1 MLKIKKEYLII
12 LALSIFIVPSFFSD
26 SDNVKIDIQSSI
38 DIQPNISNSKPV
50 PTEFVER
57 KKNRKEFKK
66 SRKEYIDLIHKRG
79 PDVDWR
85 KMDLDFRK
93 NRAYE
98 NTMFRQNY
106 INQNG
111 YWENTDSRI
120 SLNREIEGV
129 WRERGSNNL
138 AGRVH
143 TLDIDFDSDL
153 IYLASSGG
161 NIWKGTINGENWES
175 LNDYMQIN
183 DIKIVRLVETNE
195 VRRLLIGSS
204 DGFFYTD
211 DEGAVINQS
220 IGLESPV
227 EWGEF
232 YRFVVKGES
241 DNTVIYAL
249 AKEWD
254 NGSTISIYKSINLGE
269 TFQRVYSEDLNSDGS
284 YDLWTYRYSDEDI
297 FFLKE
302 GSIYKL
308 FNDQPAFISQI
319 SSSGSGDNLLT
330 GGKDNNIFLY
340 AKIDDQLFFSDN
352 EGEDWESLGVL
363 PSYTFFRN
371 SFKSSNIDKDLICIG
386 GIDLYRSTNGGSNW
400 SKVNE
405 WWEYYDNP
413 SVYLHADIPDIQFML
428 DPDQNE
434 FVFISTDGG
443 LYISYDGVMD
453 EVLNLSEND
462 LGVSQYYSTYTAK
475 FPPYKVYAG
484 SQDQGFQRRSSIS
497 DGIYDFEQVISG
509 DYGHLVSP
517 NQGESIWS
525 VYPGFVLLYPNAATN
540 SNGITWDFQGD
551 GYLWLPPLMDDPQ
564 DENAIYIAGGGING
578 GNHLIKLTKVGNSIS
593 AQEMSFPFNNTVT
606 AMAYSPIDNSHWYL
620 MTYNGTFYHSI
631 DSGVSWEMTSG
642 FSGPDSHYFYGSTIY
657 PSNETL
663 GKVIIGGSGYS
674 NNPVFI
680 SYNHGQ
686 SFQNFSEGLP
696 NTMVFEIDG
705 TLTDEIIFA
714 ATELGPY
721 AFTQD
726 EGQWVNIMGFSAPDQ
741 TYWSLEYVSEIN
753 TARFGTYGR
762 GIWDFIVDE
771 NIDLNYGD
779 LNQDNSINIQDVIIL
794 INVILSDSEYID
806 SGDLN
811 QDDTI
816 DVIDVVLLV
825 NIILEG

>member
-1 MLKIKKEYLII
+1 MFKIKIEYLIVPI
-12 LALSIFIVPSFFSD
+12 ICFFAIFYSCQKS
-26 SDNVKIDIQSSI
+26 NYTDIQTTI
-38 DIQPNISNSKPV
+38 VAKIENEKPV
-50 PTEFVER
+50 PIEFVER

-66 SRKEYIDLIHKRG
+66 SRKEYIDMIHKRG
-79 PDVDWR
+79 PDVDWK
-85 KMDLDFRK
+85 KMDSEFRK
-93 NRAYE
+93 NRSYE
-98 NTMFRQNY
+98 NTLLRQNY

-120 SLNREIEGV
+120 SLSREIEGI

-143 TLDIDFDSDL
+143 TLDIDFENDL

-161 NIWKGTINGENWES
+161 NIWKGTIDGEDWQS

-183 DIKIVRLVETNE
+183 DIKIVRLIETNE

-211 DEGAVINQS
+211 DEGSVINQS
-220 IGLESPV
+220 IGLESPID
-227 EWGEF
+227 WGEF
-232 YRFVVKGES
+232 YRFIIKGES
-241 DNTVIYAL
+241 DNAIIYAL

-254 NGSTISIYKSINLGE
+254 NGSAISIYKSTDLGE
-269 TFQRVYSEDLNSDGS
+269 TFQRIYSDNLGSNGS
-284 YDLWTYRYSDEDI
+284 YDIWTYRYGNEGV
-297 FFLKE
+297 FFLNQ
-302 GSIYKL
+302 GSLYRL
-308 FNDQPAFISQI
+308 LNDQPILISQI

-330 GGKDNNIFLY
+330 GGLDGDIFLY
-340 AKIDDQLFFSDN
+340 AKIDDQLYFSDN
-352 EGEDWESLGVL
+352 EGQNWENLGTL

-371 SFKSSNIDKDLICIG
+371 SFKSSNIDKDIICIG
-386 GIDLYRSTNGGSNW
+386 GIDLYRSTNGGLNW
-400 SKVNE
+400 AKVNE

-413 SVYLHADIPDIQFML
+413 TVYLHADIPDIQFML
-428 DPDQNE
+428 DPNQDE
-434 FVFISTDGG
+434 FVFVSTDGG
-443 LYISYDGVMD
+443 LYVSYDGLMD
-453 EVLNLSEND
+453 EVLNISESD

-475 FPPYKVYAG
+475 YPPYKVYAG
-484 SQDQGFQRRSSIS
+484 SQDQGFQRRSNIS

-517 NQGESIWS
+517 NQGESVWS

-540 SNGITWDFQGD
+540 TNGITWDFQGD
-551 GYLWLPPLMDDPQ
+551 GYLWLPPLMEDPQ
-564 DENAIYIAGGGING
+564 DENTIYIAGGGING

-631 DSGVSWEMTSG
+631 DSGESWQMTSG

-674 NNPVFI
+674 NDPVFI

-686 SFQNFSEGLP
+686 SFQNFSTGLP
-696 NTMVFEIDG
+696 STMVFEIDG

-721 AFTQD
+721 AFTEE

-779 LNQDNSINIQDVIIL
+779 LNQDDSINIQDAILL
-794 INVILSDSEYID
+794 INVILSNSEYID

-816 DVIDVVLLV
+816 DVIDVVLLI
-825 NIILEG
+825 NLILEG

>member
-1 MLKIKKEYLII
+1 M
-12 LALSIFIVPSFFSD
+12 
-26 SDNVKIDIQSSI
+26 
-38 DIQPNISNSKPV
+38 
-50 PTEFVER
+50 
-57 KKNRKEFKK
+57 
-66 SRKEYIDLIHKRG
+66 
-79 PDVDWR
+79 
-85 KMDLDFRK
+85 
-93 NRAYE
+93 
-98 NTMFRQNY
+98 
-106 INQNG
+106 
-111 YWENTDSRI
+111 
-120 SLNREIEGV
+120 
-129 WRERGSNNL
+129 
-138 AGRVH
+138 
-143 TLDIDFDSDL
+143 
-153 IYLASSGG
+153 
-161 NIWKGTINGENWES
+161 
-175 LNDYMQIN
+175 
-183 DIKIVRLVETNE
+183 
-195 VRRLLIGSS
+195 
-204 DGFFYTD
+204 
-211 DEGAVINQS
+211 
-220 IGLESPV
+220 
-227 EWGEF
+227 
-232 YRFVVKGES
+232 
-241 DNTVIYAL
+241 
-249 AKEWD
+249 
-254 NGSTISIYKSINLGE
+254 
-269 TFQRVYSEDLNSDGS
+269 
-284 YDLWTYRYSDEDI
+284 
-297 FFLKE
+297 
-302 GSIYKL
+302 
-308 FNDQPAFISQI
+308 
-319 SSSGSGDNLLT
+319 
-330 GGKDNNIFLY
+330 
-340 AKIDDQLFFSDN
+340 
-352 EGEDWESLGVL
+352 
-363 PSYTFFRN
+363 
-371 SFKSSNIDKDLICIG
+371 
-386 GIDLYRSTNGGSNW
+386 
-400 SKVNE
+400 
-405 WWEYYDNP
+405 
-413 SVYLHADIPDIQFML
+413 HADIPDIQFML